1 MFDNDD
7 SVWKMRFEQ
16 EREARENAEKLLEE
30 KKMEVCITKQDLE
43 NSIAQRT
50 EELEDALAQATGAN
64 KAKDA
69 FLSSMSHEL
78 RTPLNAII
86 GFSQIL
92 LLKPDTSEQSKDFI
106 EKIQIAG
113 KTLLSLVNTIL
124 DFSKMESGKIEIS
137 REDFNLEALFEEI
150 NNIVEVLLYKKNL
163 TLTTDCSHTKSVVA
177 DTLLIKQA
185 LINLISNAIKFSPQ
199 GGNITMECH
208 FDEEMQNI
216 IFSVSDEGQGID
228 EEKKATLFK
237 PFSQLANAKTV
248 DEAGTGLGL
257 LIIRKIA
264 ESHQGK
270 VGIVN
275 LQPKGSKFWISI
287 PQKGVSN
294 EQ

>member
-16 EREARENAEKLLEE
+16 EREARENAEKLLEA

-50 EELEDALAQATGAN
+50 EELENALAQATGAN

-137 REDFNLEALFEEI
+137 REYFNLEALFEEI

-264 ESHQGK
+264 EAHQGK
-270 VGIVN
+270 VGILN
-275 LQPKGSKFWISI
+275 LQPNGSKFWISI

-294 EQ
+294 EE